1 MTTKRITTTKTMPLD
16 GNLVR
21 QEFPALS
28 RPVIFFDN
36 PGGTQICRQSL
47 ARMFNYLV
55 KTNANHGGS
64 FDTSRASDAVVD
76 QARAAMVDFIN
87 AGQPEEIIFGPNM
100 TTLTFQISRSLA
112 KTFQSGDSLVVTR
125 LDHDANIAPWLR
137 LAADRGVEILW
148 VDFDPET
155 GMLDLESYQRAL
167 EQQPKLVAVGYAS
180 NALGTIN
187 PILKI
192 IRLAHQ
198 AGARVYVDAVQYAP
212 HGPIDVQE
220 LGVDFLAFSTYKMF
234 GPHAGVLYG
243 RYDLLNELD
252 AYRVRPAPA
261 LPPGKFETGTPS
273 FEAIAGA
280 LGAIEYLQ
288 WLGESFGGEWL
299 ERYAGEFSGLRLAL
313 KQAMATIRS
322 DEMTLSRVILDTL
335 AEIPG
340 VRIFGPSST
349 DTIERRVPT
358 FAFRMDGYAPQEVAA
373 RLGEAGIYVWDG
385 NFYAQ
390 AVTERLGL
398 EDGGGLVRVGAVHY
412 NTVEE
417 IERLG
422 ERLREFSAV

>member
-1 MTTKRITTTKTMPLD
+1 MPLD
-16 GNLVR
+16 DQLVR
-21 QEFPALS
+21 QQFPALS
-28 RPVIFFDN
+28 RPVIFLDN

-47 ARMFNYLV
+47 GRVWSYLV

-64 FDTSRASDAVVD
+64 FATSRASDAMVD
-76 QARAAMVDFIN
+76 EARAAAADFIN
-87 AGQPEEIIFGPNM
+87 ASRPEEIVFGPNM
-100 TTLTFQISRSLA
+100 TTLTFNISRSLA
-112 KTFQSGDSLVVTR
+112 KLFQPGDSLVVTR

-137 LAADRGVEILW
+137 LAAERGVEVLW

-167 EQQPKLVAVGYAS
+167 EQQPKLVALGYAS

-187 PILKI
+187 PLLKMT
-192 IRLAHQ
+192 RLARQ
-198 AGARVYVDAVQYAP
+198 AGAWVYVDAVQYAP

-220 LGVDFLAFSTYKMF
+220 LGVDFLVFSIYKVF

-273 FEAIAGA
+273 FEAIAGT
-280 LGAIEYLQ
+280 LGAIEYLE
-288 WLGESFGGEWL
+288 WLGNTFGGEWL
-299 ERYAGEFSGLRLAL
+299 ERYAGEFTGRRLAL
-313 KQAMATIRS
+313 KQAMAAIRS
-322 DEMTLSRVILDTL
+322 HEMTLSRALLETLDSL
-335 AEIPG
+335 PG
-340 VRIFGPSST
+340 VRIYGPNSA

-358 FAFRMDGYAPQEVAA
+358 FAFRIEGYSPKAVAEW
-373 RLGEAGIYVWDG
+373 LGEARIYVWDG

-398 EDGGGLVRVGAVHY
+398 EDRGGLVRVGAVHY

-417 IERLG
+417 IEQLG
-422 ERLREFSAV
+422 EKLREISGA